1 MDNTHKADPGDA
13 PLIEPEAALPETS
26 LGELPETLRQ
36 ACARAGWQ
44 SLMPVQAK
52 ALPYLL
58 AGRDL
63 MVQSRTGSGKTGAFL
78 LPTFHLLDL
87 DKHQTQAL
95 VLCPTRELANQVSM
109 DARLLFEGTP
119 LKVCTVY
126 GGVGYGE
133 QTDLL
138 RAGAHLVVGTPG
150 RILDHLLRRNLSLD
164 NIRVLIFDEADRML
178 SIGFYPDMK
187 EIKRYLPRRRVSTFL
202 FSATY
207 PPHVLRLAEEF
218 MEEPNFL
225 SLSASQVHVADILHQ
240 YIEVPGLD
248 KDRCLVRLLEIE
260 NPSSAIIFSN
270 TKANVHYI
278 VEVLKGF
285 GYDAEEL
292 SADLSQSKRE
302 EVLLRLRKKNLR
314 FLVATDVAARGL
326 DISELSHVFQYEPPE
341 DPESYVHRAGRTG
354 RAGASG
360 TAITLVNIME
370 ELAIKRI
377 GQRFGIDLVK
387 RAVPTDEDVSA
398 VVAERLTA
406 LLKAEARSLAP
417 LKKVRLQRF
426 LPLAGELAAS
436 DDATLLAMLLDERY
450 QATLGDAAPEPE
462 GAPQRQPRNNGRGS
476 ERDRERGHD
485 SKQGSE
491 RERKPHSRQD
501 VRPGQDGRTKE
512 TRDETLAPAP
522 DAGKDITDGSG
533 SIPSRDAKLP
543 QRGPDAG
550 KGLVISLEE
559 EDDAVAAREET
570 AGAPEAQTSENGE
583 RKKRRRRRRGKKRPV
598 QGDGAVAAAEAVPAE
613 TAPSEAAPGVNAG
626 QASHK
631 AAEPAPAAPPVAS
644 QPAKPMPMPE
654 PKPEQVRPAL
664 AASPAAEAGQDK
676 PSESAR
682 KGRSR
687 PRKPKSLGAANTA
700 PKAEDPARPKAQ
712 TQPKVQTKPR
722 TQAQPKAPAQ
732 PKTQPQSKA
741 PTRPEAPQGQP
752 QTPAQPKNQPKA
764 PPKKEVEVEYKPDEY
779 KGIEWD

>member
-1 MDNTHKADPGDA
+1 MDNTHTPKPDGD
-13 PLIEPEAALPETS
+13 PLIEPEASLPETS
-26 LGELPETLRQ
+26 LDELSEPLRQ
-36 ACARAGWQ
+36 AVARAGWQ

-52 ALPYLL
+52 SLPYLL
-58 AGRDL
+58 AGQDL

-78 LPTFHLLDL
+78 LPIFHLLDI
-87 DKHQTQAL
+87 KKPQTQAL
-95 VLCPTRELANQVSM
+95 VLCPTRELAKQVSM
-109 DARLLFEGTP
+109 DAQTLFAGTE

-150 RILDHLLRRNLSLD
+150 RILDHLLRHNLSLD
-164 NIRVLIFDEADRML
+164 NIRVLVFDEADRML

-187 EIKRYLPRRRVSTFL
+187 EIKRYLPKRRVSTFL

-207 PPHVLRLAEEF
+207 PAHVLRLAEEF

-225 SLSASQVHVADILHQ
+225 SLSAKAVHVADILQQ

-260 NPSSAIIFSN
+260 NPHSAIIFSN

-278 VEVLKGF
+278 TEVLKGF

-302 EVLLRLRKKNLR
+302 EVLMRLRQKNLR

-360 TAITLVNIME
+360 TAVTLVNIME

-387 RAVPTDEDVSA
+387 RPAPTDEDVSA

-406 LLKAEARSLAP
+406 LLKAEARNLAP

-426 LPLAGELAAS
+426 LPLAAELAAS
-436 DDATLLAMLLDERY
+436 EDATLLAMLLDERY
-450 QATLGDAAPEPE
+450 QTTLHGALPEPE
-462 GAPQRQPRNNGRGS
+462 GAKERPR
-476 ERDRERGHD
+476 REY
-485 SKQGSE
+485 GSE
-491 RERKPHSRQD
+491 RERKPYAKQD
-501 VRPGQDGRTKE
+501 IRPEQGAKAREPREEPRKPVPAPKPRE
-512 TRDETLAPAP
+512 EAPLHAPA
-522 DAGKDITDGSG
+522 AQKEM
-533 SIPSRDAKLP
+533 
-543 QRGPDAG
+543 
-550 KGLVISLEE
+550 VISLEE
-559 EDDAVAAREET
+559 DTVGVAKDERD
-570 AGAPEAQTSENGE
+570 GAPEVQNTENGE

-598 QGDGAVAAAEAVPAE
+598 QGEISVAAE
-613 TAPSEAAPGVNAG
+613 TAPPEAAQNVNAG
-626 QASHK
+626 QALS
-631 AAEPAPAAPPVAS
+631 AAEPAAVANSPAETAGKSRSRPKKPKSDPAAKTAS
-644 QPAKPMPMPE
+644 KTEEPAKP
-654 PKPEQVRPAL
+654 K
-664 AASPAAEAGQDK
+664 
-676 PSESAR
+676 
-682 KGRSR
+682 
-687 PRKPKSLGAANTA
+687 
-700 PKAEDPARPKAQ
+700 
-712 TQPKVQTKPR
+712 
-722 TQAQPKAPAQ
+722 AQ
-732 PKTQPQSKA
+732 PKTSPQKA
-741 PTRPEAPQGQP
+741 
-752 QTPAQPKNQPKA
+752 
-764 PPKKEVEVEYKPDEY
+764 VEVEYKPDEF